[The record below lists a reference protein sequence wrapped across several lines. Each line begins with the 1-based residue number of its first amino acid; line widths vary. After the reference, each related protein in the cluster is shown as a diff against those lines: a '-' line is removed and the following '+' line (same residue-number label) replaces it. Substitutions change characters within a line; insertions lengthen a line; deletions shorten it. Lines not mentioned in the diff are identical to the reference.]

1 MAFVGRSTD
10 AESAERRRTPR
21 IGVELWVQEQCDAGV
36 YFHRMTNLSPEGFF
50 VEKKIPFRSGQVVTI
65 RWQLPGAGPQ
75 LEARSRVV
83 ANYRDRQ
90 ANLMGAGFQFLDLS
104 PQARRRI
111 EALVKQTASPN
122 EDPALRRSEDDPD
135 QGTAES
141 R

>member
-1 MAFVGRSTD
+1 
-10 AESAERRRTPR
+10 
-21 IGVELWVQEQCDAGV
+21 
-36 YFHRMTNLSPEGFF
+36 
-50 VEKKIPFRSGQVVTI
+50 
-65 RWQLPGAGPQ
+65 
-75 LEARSRVV
+75 V

-104 PQARRRI
+104 PRARRSI

-122 EDPALRRSEDDPD
+122 EGAALRRSEDDPD